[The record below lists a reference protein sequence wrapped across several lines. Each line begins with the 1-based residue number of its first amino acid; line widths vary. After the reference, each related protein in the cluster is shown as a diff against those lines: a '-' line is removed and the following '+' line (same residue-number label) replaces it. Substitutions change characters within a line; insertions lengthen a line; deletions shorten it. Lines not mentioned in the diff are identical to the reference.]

1 MKHNKYLLATLVVC
15 LIIGWTGCSENP
27 SFTDNFPEPELY
39 SARLVTRFRIQ
50 AESLDADMP
59 SATRVDNGNVLL
71 SDMWYAIFDASTE
84 KIVSSANGEKIRHLT
99 ITNNQLDPMEEQL
112 PPGDYILSF
121 LVMAAGGDAK
131 AVQPV
136 ESLSDQWLKAAPD
149 GTVNGDFFY
158 GQGRTTIS
166 SKQTSTVDVTIS
178 RISGLFKVD
187 TKMIDTS
194 QEELLSKTELILN
207 TLLPYGAMTA
217 GGVMLLTTNESPE
230 ATNITTKGNSF
241 FALVPPDSPVSCDGQ
256 LLVTL
261 TEGSKNHQRLYQM
274 ERMKLERAKRTS
286 YTLNLNLPFNR
297 LGCLDQSAVIS
308 KKQMFATGETS
319 KEITSRQFQLNNPMK
334 VTFNAKA
341 TSVQF
346 FSPVGIGHTEIYAR
360 IKTTRDYFKIYELDT
375 IRPFD
380 DLSLQLTLLNNEEEY
395 YLTENGRI
403 LRIPA
408 GNNLTNNEL
417 EYKVVCQSD
426 YWKKLEKIQ
435 LDPTIGFFDGKATDN
450 GGVAY
455 NMQNTLTPKRARM
468 IVGMLLNWGVML
480 NSPIFEQ
487 TLDEWPSPKLDTE
500 GKAHKKF
507 YWPDANT
514 KLPVHVSKEEIRT
527 RLINFFG
534 KGHID
539 FAVHTHEGEGAGSIG
554 VVIPKT
560 DYDIYS
566 LWDEVY
572 MTAFTPYKG
581 YGYVPY
587 HELAHLM
594 GYPDNYGCGENTMA
608 SMGFVG
614 WTDLCALVFQ
624 DMSSRNELPV
634 SSLEILDNLNY

>member
-1 MKHNKYLLATLVVC
+1 MKHNKYLLITLMVY
-15 LIIGWTGCSENP
+15 LLIGWTGCSESP
-27 SFTDNFPEPELY
+27 TFTDNVPEPELY
-39 SARLVTRFRIQ
+39 NARLITCFRIQ
-50 AESLDADMP
+50 AESLDTDMP
-59 SATRVDNGNVLL
+59 SVTRADNGNVIL

-84 KIVSSANGEKIRHLT
+84 KIVASANGEKIRHLT
-99 ITNNQLDPMEEQL
+99 ITGNQLDPMEEQL

-131 AVQPV
+131 AMQPV
-136 ESLSDQWLKAAPD
+136 EALSDEWLKAAPD

-158 GQGRTTIS
+158 GQGRTTIP
-166 SKQTSTVDVTIS
+166 SKQTSTVDVTMS
-178 RISGLFKVD
+178 RISGLFKVE

-194 QEELLSKTELILN
+194 QEEFLSKTELILN
-207 TLLPYGAMTA
+207 APLPYGAMTA
-217 GGVMLLTTNESPE
+217 GGVMIPATNESPQ
-230 ATNITTKGNSF
+230 AIDIATKGNSF
-241 FALVPPDSPVSCDGQ
+241 FALVPPDTPVSCDGQ

-261 TEGSKNHQRLYQM
+261 TEGAKNHQRLYQM

-308 KKQMFATGETS
+308 KKQLFAIGETE
-319 KEITSRQFQLNNPMK
+319 KEIVSRQFQLNNPLK
-334 VTFNAKA
+334 VTFSHDAA
-341 TSVQF
+341 SVQF
-346 FSPVGIGHTEIYAR
+346 FSPVGVGRTEIYAR
-360 IKTTRDYFKIYELDT
+360 IKTTQDYFKVYELDT

-380 DLSLQLTLLNNEEEY
+380 DLSLRLTLLNNEEGY

-403 LRIPA
+403 LRIPV

-480 NSPIFEQ
+480 SSPIFKQ
-487 TLDEWPSPKLDTE
+487 TLDEWPSPKLDAE
-500 GKAHKKF
+500 GKAHKDF
-507 YWPDANT
+507 YWPNT
-514 KLPVHVSKEEIRT
+514 DTTPVYVSKDEIHI
-527 RLINFFG
+527 RLTNFFG

-539 FAVHTHEGEGAGSIG
+539 FAVHTPESAGAVAVG
-554 VVIPKT
+554 VVIPKGGHH
-560 DYDIYS
+560 IYS

-572 MTAFTPYKG
+572 MTAFTPYEG

-608 SMGFVG
+608 SIGFVG

-634 SSLEILDNLNY
+634 SSLEILDSLSY

>member
-1 MKHNKYLLATLVVC
+1 MKHNKYLLATLMVC

-27 SFTDNFPEPELY
+27 SFTDHFPEPELY
-39 SARLVTRFRIQ
+39 SARVVTRFRIQ
-50 AESLDADMP
+50 AESLDTDMP
-59 SATRVDNGNVLL
+59 SATRADNGNIML
-71 SDMWYAIFDASTE
+71 SDMWYAIFDASTQT
-84 KIVSSANGEKIRHLT
+84 IVASAKGEKIRHLT
-99 ITNNQLDPMEEQL
+99 IAGNQLDPMEEQL

-136 ESLSDQWLKAAPD
+136 ESLDDPWLKAGTD

-158 GQGRTTIS
+158 GQERAVIS
-166 SKQTSTVDVTIS
+166 SKQTSTLYVTMS

-187 TKMIDTS
+187 TKMVDMS
-194 QEELLSKTELILN
+194 QEEFLSKTELILN
-207 TLLPYGAMTA
+207 NSLPYGAMTA
-217 GGVMLLTTNESPE
+217 GGVMLAAPE
-230 ATNITTKGNSF
+230 DRPEVIEITTKGNSF
-241 FALVPPDSPVSCDGQ
+241 FALVPPNTSVTCEGQ

-261 TEGSKNHQRLYQM
+261 TEDAKNQSRLYQM
-274 ERMKLERAKRTS
+274 EKMKLERGKRTS

-308 KKQMFATGETS
+308 KRQLFATGETE
-319 KEITSRQFQLNNPMK
+319 KEIASRQFQLNNPLK
-334 VTFNAKA
+334 VTFSRETA
-341 TSVQF
+341 SVQF
-346 FSPVGIGHTEIYAR
+346 FSPVGVGRTEIYAR
-360 IKTTRDYFKIYELDT
+360 IKTTRDYFKVYELDT

-380 DLSLQLTLLNNEEEY
+380 DLSLRLTLLNNEEEY

-408 GNNLTNNEL
+408 GNNLTSNEL

-435 LDPTIGFFDGKATDN
+435 LDPTIGFFYGKATGD

-487 TLDEWPSPKLDTE
+487 TLDEWPSPKLDME
-500 GKAHKKF
+500 GKAHKEF

-514 KLPVHVSKEEIRT
+514 KTPVYVSKEEIST

-534 KGHID
+534 KGRIN

-560 DYDIYS
+560 GYDIYS

-614 WTDLCALVFQ
+614 WVDLCALVFQ

-634 SSLEILDNLNY
+634 SSLEILDSLNY